1 MSENKFDFGTSL
13 VTGIVAAAAV
23 TASTAGTAITI
34 ATCTTDHQYLAIVN
48 TLNQNCWVTYNGV
61 RAWWIPVNT
70 SIWVDA
76 KMSQRQFR
84 AAKIIGIYHDGVQPT
99 TGSIAVTLS

>member
-1 MSENKFDFGTSL
+1 MRDNQYDFGTSL

-23 TASTAGTAITI
+23 TASTAGTAVTI
-34 ATCTTDHQYLAIVN
+34 ATCTTDHHYLAITN

-61 RAWWIPVNT
+61 RVWWLPANA
-70 SIWVDA
+70 SIFVDG
-76 KMSQRQFR
+76 KINQRQFR
-84 AAKIIGIYHDGVQPT
+84 ATKIIGIYHDGVQPT